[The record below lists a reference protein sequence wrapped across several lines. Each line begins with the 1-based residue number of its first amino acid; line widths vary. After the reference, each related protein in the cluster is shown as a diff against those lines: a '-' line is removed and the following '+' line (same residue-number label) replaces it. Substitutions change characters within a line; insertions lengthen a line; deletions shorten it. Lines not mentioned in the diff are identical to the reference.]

1 MTKSSLLISVKNI
14 EEIKKVR
21 KYADI
26 IDLKNPNDG
35 ALGAWKINQLI
46 KVTNIYQNKI
56 CLSATLG
63 NIYNNDIIFKELFKF
78 DKIGLEYIKIG
89 IFHDS
94 INELEKFLNS
104 LKYKKIQTKLV
115 AVFFAENKKIIS
127 YLKKNIGI
135 FTNSKFN
142 ILLIDT
148 LNKKSEG
155 LLEIYTLE
163 FLKSLVMSA
172 KKNKIKIGLSGKIKK
187 DQVLKLLNFNPS
199 IIGLRSA
206 VCKKFERHQEIS
218 TKFAKEISALF

>member
-14 EEIKKVR
+14 EEIKKIR

-63 NIYNNDIIFKELFKF
+63 NIYNNEIIFKELFKF

-94 INELEKFLNS
+94 VNELENFLNS
-104 LKYKKIQTKLV
+104 LRYKKIQTKLV

-135 FTNSKFN
+135 FSNSKFN

-148 LNKKSEG
+148 LNKKSKG

-187 DQVLKLLNFNPS
+187 DQVLKLLNFKPS

-206 VCKKFERHQEIS
+206 VCEKFERHQEIS

>member
-63 NIYNNDIIFKELFKF
+63 NIYNNEIIFKELFKF

-206 VCKKFERHQEIS
+206 VCEKFERHQEIS